1 MTEPT
6 REPAPE
12 QTPMDRLRDIGLT
25 PDIPRDELRVVIAEA
40 VQEVQDRL
48 NKLEAERREW
58 HIQFRPRARRERP

>member
-1 MTEPT
+1 
-6 REPAPE
+6 
-12 QTPMDRLRDIGLT
+12 MDRLRDIGLT